1 MLVVTPE
8 SLPLREGFASSST
21 NQHMIKCAETGSDL
35 KPGDE
40 VFALGRK
47 GDPHKF
53 PLSAEAVK
61 KIPRK
66 VRNRDKTEDY
76 RSGGLNIYKAR
87 IEGENG
93 TSELVDED
101 FNFSLPLAQVDLL
114 KTASKNFNFP
124 DREIQ
129 SMLGKLRR

>member
-1 MLVVTPE
+1 
-8 SLPLREGFASSST
+8 
-21 NQHMIKCAETGSDL
+21 MIKCSETGSDL
-35 KPGDE
+35 KQGE
-40 VFALGRK
+40 KVFALGRK

-53 PLSAEAVK
+53 PLSAEAVR

-87 IEGENG
+87 LEGENG

-101 FNFSLPLAQVDLL
+101 FDFSIPLAHVGLL
-114 KTASKNFNFP
+114 ETASKNFNFP

-129 SMLGKLRR
+129 SDLGKLRR